1 MNNEMI
7 KSFLDDH
14 DYDIRKSHNGR
25 WIDQKC
31 TMDVLCVVADC
42 IMEYTNDKTDKSF
55 TVNDIWHSEYTV
67 ENVQEIFNKPNP
79 DKKASNEYDKYF
91 GQPISCWILLAL
103 YMAKKISE
111 DILIQLLIKRFLNI

>member
-25 WIDQKC
+25 WIRSKMYNGC
-31 TMDVLCVVADC
+31 ICVVADC

-79 DKKASNEYDKYF
+79 DKEKHQMNM
-91 GQPISCWILLAL
+91 INILVN
-103 YMAKKISE
+103 
-111 DILIQLLIKRFLNI
+111 Q